1 MHRSTAGV
9 QRDCDHTH
17 THTHTHT
24 GLHLTQDCSD
34 FPVGRTFLRTEF
46 PTSFLKTEFTIVHSG
61 GGPAPRRCHGQ
72 W

>member
-9 QRDCDHTH
+9 QRDYDD
-17 THTHTHT
+17 THT

-34 FPVGRTFLRTEF
+34 FPAGGT
-46 PTSFLKTEFTIVHSG
+46 FLKTEFTIVRSG